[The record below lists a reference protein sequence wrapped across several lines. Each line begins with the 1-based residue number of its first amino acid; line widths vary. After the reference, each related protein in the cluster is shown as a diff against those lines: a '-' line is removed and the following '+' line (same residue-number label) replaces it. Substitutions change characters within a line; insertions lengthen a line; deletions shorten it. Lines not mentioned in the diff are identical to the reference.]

1 MDGQPPTGRAGR
13 EDRAVEAT
21 HLDAIDGAGP
31 AGLDLPAGQADPLDP
46 FGTAAIRSRVL
57 DAWAASPARFRED
70 ANAEED
76 AALGAYRDRLVAEL
90 LQNGVDAAA
99 AAGVPGRV
107 LIRLAGDL
115 LEVANTGSPL
125 TAEGVEALSTLR
137 ASAKRDVAAVGR
149 FGAGFAAV
157 LAVSDDPS
165 VVSRDPRNP
174 EAARG
179 VRWSKDWTATAVH
192 EIGAAG
198 LRTELGRR
206 EGAAPVLRLPFAASA
221 PPRPPVGYDTVVRLP
236 LRDAEAVAT
245 AHDLLAAFD
254 PTLLLVLPGLSE
266 VVLEIDGRLSRHSCI
281 WEFVGAGE
289 PESELSAAVIEAR
302 GGELGADVD
311 SGPVE
316 TPLDARLEIALLN
329 GERWRGC
336 VRRGTIPAGLLAD
349 RPVEERTRTGYV
361 ARVMVRDGGWPTGV
375 PKVVRAP
382 QPTDEAL
389 SLPVL
394 ASVELPL
401 EPSRRHTV
409 AGPLRD
415 WLTDRLAEAVV
426 ALAIHLG
433 TAGST
438 DDPAGFA
445 GPESNGADGAD
456 DDLFAAFASTS
467 GATRGETA
475 AVPGADP
482 LVPPDPL
489 AALELVP
496 AGLPAG
502 AVDGRLRDAV
512 AAMLPEA
519 ALLLGGRL
527 GRECV
532 VCDLGP
538 ATDAVTALLAGPRP
552 LGRVDAD
559 HRTDHGVASS
569 PDLVDAEFDS
579 GFGVA
584 VELGGRTDD
593 PAAAAVAGLLPAR
606 YAARHWRRALDALGV
621 RRLDSAGLVEVL
633 AGLRRPPAWWSALYS
648 ALITAPDRDALGAL
662 PVPIATVADED
673 TRTFRGSGA
682 TGGSGGTAGQD
693 APAGGEAA
701 IGAALRVRMV
711 TGPRGVLLPT
721 DGLDVVA
728 LAASGLPLRVVHPE
742 ACLGG
747 ARDALRTLGAVEG
760 TPAGVLRDPA
770 VHEAV
775 VDADPDDDPEE
786 LRALAAAVLAL
797 VRDAGLTTEQL
808 AGGLDWLG
816 ELLLPDVEGEFVPA
830 SELLIAGGPLDRLV
844 AADAPFAVLA
854 PELTD
859 AWSPEV
865 LEAVG
870 VLRTFG
876 VLYAN
881 DVTLDPDEP
890 VLLDLDDSDT
900 WVEEAAESP
909 ALATARAAAAR
920 AGAGR
925 GSYGDGDF
933 AGSAPVVLA
942 SFAAVRDLELVD
954 SAAWPRALAELARPP
969 LRDVVLGD
977 EPSYTRWWLAHHA
990 LLPVA
995 SRAVTR
1001 SGASVGGVEGGFDDD
1016 LDDLGPRAA
1025 TVVRLPPPELR
1036 LPEADPLL
1044 DGLFAPAAPLPGV
1057 DPELLRALGCRFT
1070 LDDVLGDLAGVLD
1083 LLDRLGDADRDIAWP
1098 SARALYVAAVT
1109 AATLLATGPDG
1120 RPGGGLADGRLDPP
1134 LTVRTPL
1141 GVVPT
1146 GDAVIL
1152 DAPDLLTLVGDAAPL
1167 RLPLDRAAEVG
1178 HVLGV
1183 PLATALADCAILA
1196 DPEDAAIGQHAPDGT
1211 PYIQH
1216 TRLTVADL
1224 SGRPTRTGW
1233 RVVGGIGGEIHVDA
1247 SAGTDALAR
1256 ALAWHTGTWH
1266 RRHALA
1272 AALRDPGGT
1281 AFRDA
1286 EDDLDDSGVP
1296 LWGS

>member
-1 MDGQPPTGRAGR
+1 M
-13 EDRAVEAT
+13 VEAT
-21 HLDAIDGAGP
+21 HLDATGSAGP
-31 AGLDLPAGQADPLDP
+31 ANPPFTDGQADP

-57 DAWAASPARFRED
+57 DSWAASPARFRED

-76 AALGAYRDRLVAEL
+76 AALGAYRDRLVVEL
-90 LQNGVDAAA
+90 LQNAVDAAA
-99 AAGVPGRV
+99 AAAVPARV
-107 LIRLAGDL
+107 LVRLTGDL
-115 LEVANTGSPL
+115 LEVANTGAPL

-157 LAVSDDPS
+157 LAVSDDPAIVS
-165 VVSRDPRNP
+165 VSPGHAAGPADSARP
-174 EAARG
+174 ARG
-179 VRWSKDWTATAVH
+179 VRWSKEWTAAAVH

-198 LRTELGRR
+198 LRAELGRR
-206 EGAAPVLRLPFAASA
+206 DGAAPVLRLPFAVSTPA
-221 PPRPPVGYDTVVRLP
+221 PPPVGYDTVVRLP
-236 LRDAEAVAT
+236 LRDAEAVALT
-245 AHDLLAAFD
+245 RELIAAFD
-254 PTLLLVLPGLSE
+254 PTLLLVLPGLGE
-266 VVLEIDGRLSRHSCI
+266 VVLDLDGEVETHSCR
-281 WEFVGAGE
+281 WELVAGAPATSPGRAAGQAGAGV
-289 PESELSAAVIEAR
+289 A
-302 GGELGADVD
+302 GAE
-311 SGPVE
+311 PVE
-316 TPLDARLEIALLN
+316 TPLDAGLEIALLN
-329 GERWRGC
+329 GQRWRGC
-336 VRRGTIPAGLLAD
+336 VRRGTIPVALLAD
-349 RPVEERTRTGYV
+349 RPVEERARTGYA
-361 ARVMVRDGGWPTGV
+361 ARAMVRDGGWPAGAA
-375 PKVVRAP
+375 KVVRAP

-415 WLTDRLAEAVV
+415 WLTDRLGEAVV

-433 TAGST
+433 TAGT
-438 DDPAGFA
+438 AEGTAPGTRTGTEEDDPFA
-445 GPESNGADGAD
+445 VFTRPTGAATGVGAP
-456 DDLFAAFASTS
+456 AE
-467 GATRGETA
+467 GAT
-475 AVPGADP
+475 PIGADP

-502 AVDGRLRDAV
+502 AVDGRLRDALT
-512 AAMLPEA
+512 AQLPEA
-519 ALLLGGRL
+519 GLFPGGRL

-538 ATDAVTALLAGPRP
+538 ATDAVTALLSGPHP
-552 LGRVDAD
+552 LGRSDAG
-559 HRTDHGVASS
+559 HHLDHGLASD
-569 PDLVDAEFDS
+569 PDLVDADFDS
-579 GFGVA
+579 G
-584 VELGGRTDD
+584 LGAGLAAGLDASFEGRAGEQ
-593 PAAAAVAGLLPAR
+593 PEGAVAGLLSAR

-633 AGLRRPPAWWSALYS
+633 AAVHRPPAWWSALYS

-662 PVPIATVADED
+662 PVPIAVAADED
-673 TRTFRGSGA
+673 SLDA
-682 TGGSGGTAGQD
+682 D
-693 APAGGEAA
+693 APAAGET
-701 IGAALRVRMV
+701 GPGRALRVRMV

-728 LAASGLPLRVVHPE
+728 LAASGLPLRVVHPD

-775 VDADPDDDPEE
+775 VDSDPDDDPEE

-797 VRDAGLTTEQL
+797 VRDAGLTAQET

-816 ELLLPDVEGEFVPA
+816 ELLLADGAGEFVPA
-830 SELLIAGGPLDRLV
+830 SELLIAGGPLDRVV

-854 PELTD
+854 AELTE
-859 AWSPEV
+859 AWPTEV

-876 VLYAN
+876 VLRAA
-881 DVTLDPDEP
+881 DVALDPDEP

-900 WVEEAAESP
+900 WVQEAAESP
-909 ALATARAAAAR
+909 ALASARAAATRGGPYHADAATRR
-920 AGAGR
+920 A
-925 GSYGDGDF
+925 
-933 AGSAPVVLA
+933 PLVLA

-954 SAAWPRALAELARPP
+954 PAAWPEAIAELARPP

-977 EPSYTRWWLAHHA
+977 EPSYTRWWLARHA

-995 SRAVTR
+995 GPDASS
-1001 SGASVGGVEGGFDDD
+1001 SGLDDDFDDDFTSDDFDDD
-1016 LDDLGPRAA
+1016 LDGDDHAPRAHRP
-1025 TVVRLPPPELR
+1025 VRLPPPELR
-1036 LPEADPLL
+1036 LPGADPLL
-1044 DGLFAPAAPLPGV
+1044 DGLFAPAATLPGV
-1057 DPELLRALGCRFT
+1057 DQDLLRALGCRVT
-1070 LDDVLGDLAGVLD
+1070 LDDVLGDLPGVLD
-1083 LLDRLGDADRDIAWP
+1083 LLDRLGDADREVPWP
-1098 SARALYVAAVT
+1098 SARALYVAAVS
-1109 AATLLATGPDG
+1109 AATLLAAGPDG
-1120 RPGGGLADGRLDPP
+1120 QPGGGLADGRLDPP
-1134 LTVRTPL
+1134 LAVRTPL

-1146 GDAVIL
+1146 GDAAIL
-1152 DAPDLLTLVGDAAPL
+1152 DAPDLLTLLGDAAPL

-1178 HVLGV
+1178 YVLGV
-1183 PLATALADCAILA
+1183 PLATALAEFPVLA
-1196 DPEDAAIGQHAPDGT
+1196 DPADVVTSGRAPDGT
-1211 PYIQH
+1211 PYVEH

-1224 SGRPTRTGW
+1224 SGRPTQASW

-1247 SAGTDALAR
+1247 AAGTDALAR
-1256 ALAWHTGTWH
+1256 ALAWHAGTWH

-1272 AALRDPGGT
+1272 AALRDPAGT

-1296 LWGS
+1296 LWEG

>member
-90 LQNGVDAAA
+90 LQNWVDAAA

-179 VRWSKDWTATAVH
+179 VRWSQDWTATAVH
-192 EIGAAG
+192 EGGAAG

-502 AVDGRLRDAV
+502 AVDGRLRDV
-512 AAMLPEA
+512 ARGRA
-519 ALLLGGRL
+519 AAGRPARPRMRRLRPRPGHRRRDRPARRTAAARPRRRGPPHRPRGRLQPRSCRRRVRQRLRGRRRAGREDRRPGGRGRRRPAARAVRRPALAAGTGRARRTPAGQRRPGGGAGRAAQAAGLVVGVVL
-527 GRECV
+527 GSDHR
-532 VCDLGP
+532 
-538 ATDAVTALLAGPRP
+538 AGPGRP
-552 LGRVDAD
+552 RRAAG
-559 HRTDHGVASS
+559 
-569 PDLVDAEFDS
+569 PDRD
-579 GFGVA
+579 
-584 VELGGRTDD
+584 GGRRGHAD
-593 PAAAAVAGLLPAR
+593 VSRLR
-606 YAARHWRRALDALGV
+606 RHWRLWRH
-621 RRLDSAGLVEVL
+621 
-633 AGLRRPPAWWSALYS
+633 RRPGRARRRRGG
-648 ALITAPDRDALGAL
+648 DR
-662 PVPIATVADED
+662 
-673 TRTFRGSGA
+673 
-682 TGGSGGTAGQD
+682 GG
-693 APAGGEAA
+693 PAGPDGHRAA
-701 IGAALRVRMV
+701 RGAAAHRRAGRGRV
-711 TGPRGVLLPT
+711 
-721 DGLDVVA
+721 
-728 LAASGLPLRVVHPE
+728 
-742 ACLGG
+742 
-747 ARDALRTLGAVEG
+747 
-760 TPAGVLRDPA
+760 
-770 VHEAV
+770 
-775 VDADPDDDPEE
+775 
-786 LRALAAAVLAL
+786 
-797 VRDAGLTTEQL
+797 
-808 AGGLDWLG
+808 GGL
-816 ELLLPDVEGEFVPA
+816 
-830 SELLIAGGPLDRLV
+830 
-844 AADAPFAVLA
+844 
-854 PELTD
+854 
-859 AWSPEV
+859 
-865 LEAVG
+865 
-870 VLRTFG
+870 
-876 VLYAN
+876 
-881 DVTLDPDEP
+881 
-890 VLLDLDDSDT
+890 
-900 WVEEAAESP
+900 
-909 ALATARAAAAR
+909 RAAAAG
-920 AGAGR
+920 GA
-925 GSYGDGDF
+925 
-933 AGSAPVVLA
+933 P
-942 SFAAVRDLELVD
+942 
-954 SAAWPRALAELARPP
+954 
-969 LRDVVLGD
+969 
-977 EPSYTRWWLAHHA
+977 
-990 LLPVA
+990 
-995 SRAVTR
+995 
-1001 SGASVGGVEGGFDDD
+1001 
-1016 LDDLGPRAA
+1016 
-1025 TVVRLPPPELR
+1025 
-1036 LPEADPLL
+1036 
-1044 DGLFAPAAPLPGV
+1044 
-1057 DPELLRALGCRFT
+1057 
-1070 LDDVLGDLAGVLD
+1070 
-1083 LLDRLGDADRDIAWP
+1083 
-1098 SARALYVAAVT
+1098 
-1109 AATLLATGPDG
+1109 
-1120 RPGGGLADGRLDPP
+1120 
-1134 LTVRTPL
+1134 
-1141 GVVPT
+1141 
-1146 GDAVIL
+1146 
-1152 DAPDLLTLVGDAAPL
+1152 
-1167 RLPLDRAAEVG
+1167 
-1178 HVLGV
+1178 
-1183 PLATALADCAILA
+1183 
-1196 DPEDAAIGQHAPDGT
+1196 
-1211 PYIQH
+1211 
-1216 TRLTVADL
+1216 
-1224 SGRPTRTGW
+1224 
-1233 RVVGGIGGEIHVDA
+1233 
-1247 SAGTDALAR
+1247 
-1256 ALAWHTGTWH
+1256 
-1266 RRHALA
+1266 
-1272 AALRDPGGT
+1272 
-1281 AFRDA
+1281 
-1286 EDDLDDSGVP
+1286 
-1296 LWGS
+1296 

>member
-1 MDGQPPTGRAGR
+1 M
-13 EDRAVEAT
+13 EAT

-31 AGLDLPAGQADPLDP
+31 AGPDLPAGQADPLDP

-221 PPRPPVGYDTVVRLP
+221 PPRPPAGYDTVVRLP
-236 LRDAEAVAT
+236 LRDADAVAT

-254 PTLLLVLPGLSE
+254 PTLLVVLPGLSE
-266 VVLEIDGRLSRHSCI
+266 VVLEIDGQLRTHSCA
-281 WEFVGAGE
+281 WEYVGAGE
-289 PESELSAAVIEAR
+289 PGSELSAAVLEAR

-445 GPESNGADGAD
+445 GPEGNGADGAD
-456 DDLFAAFASTS
+456 DDLFAAFAATS
-467 GATRGETA
+467 GTTRGDAA

-512 AAMLPEA
+512 AALLPEA
-519 ALLLGGRL
+519 ALLPGGRL

-538 ATDAVTALLAGPRP
+538 ATDAVTALLAGPHP
-552 LGRVDAD
+552 LGRVDAA

-584 VELGGRTDD
+584 VELGGKTDD

-633 AGLRRPPAWWSALYS
+633 AGLRRRA
-648 ALITAPDRDALGAL
+648 
-662 PVPIATVADED
+662 
-673 TRTFRGSGA
+673 
-682 TGGSGGTAGQD
+682 
-693 APAGGEAA
+693 
-701 IGAALRVRMV
+701 
-711 TGPRGVLLPT
+711 PRG
-721 DGLDVVA
+721 
-728 LAASGLPLRVVHPE
+728 R
-742 ACLGG
+742 
-747 ARDALRTLGAVEG
+747 
-760 TPAGVLRDPA
+760 
-770 VHEAV
+770 
-775 VDADPDDDPEE
+775 
-786 LRALAAAVLAL
+786 
-797 VRDAGLTTEQL
+797 
-808 AGGLDWLG
+808 
-816 ELLLPDVEGEFVPA
+816 
-830 SELLIAGGPLDRLV
+830 
-844 AADAPFAVLA
+844 
-854 PELTD
+854 
-859 AWSPEV
+859 
-865 LEAVG
+865 
-870 VLRTFG
+870 
-876 VLYAN
+876 
-881 DVTLDPDEP
+881 
-890 VLLDLDDSDT
+890 
-900 WVEEAAESP
+900 
-909 ALATARAAAAR
+909 
-920 AGAGR
+920 
-925 GSYGDGDF
+925 
-933 AGSAPVVLA
+933 
-942 SFAAVRDLELVD
+942 
-954 SAAWPRALAELARPP
+954 
-969 LRDVVLGD
+969 
-977 EPSYTRWWLAHHA
+977 
-990 LLPVA
+990 
-995 SRAVTR
+995 
-1001 SGASVGGVEGGFDDD
+1001 
-1016 LDDLGPRAA
+1016 GPRA
-1025 TVVRLPPPELR
+1025 RGGRER
-1036 LPEADPLL
+1036 
-1044 DGLFAPAAPLPGV
+1044 GG
-1057 DPELLRALGCRFT
+1057 RGR
-1070 LDDVLGDLAGVLD
+1070 GG
-1083 LLDRLGDADRDIAWP
+1083 RGRGRRRRP
-1098 SARALYVAAVT
+1098 S
-1109 AATLLATGPDG
+1109 
-1120 RPGGGLADGRLDPP
+1120 RPGRRCHGP
-1134 LTVRTPL
+1134 
-1141 GVVPT
+1141 
-1146 GDAVIL
+1146 
-1152 DAPDLLTLVGDAAPL
+1152 
-1167 RLPLDRAAEVG
+1167 
-1178 HVLGV
+1178 
-1183 PLATALADCAILA
+1183 
-1196 DPEDAAIGQHAPDGT
+1196 GQP
-1211 PYIQH
+1211 
-1216 TRLTVADL
+1216 
-1224 SGRPTRTGW
+1224 
-1233 RVVGGIGGEIHVDA
+1233 
-1247 SAGTDALAR
+1247 
-1256 ALAWHTGTWH
+1256 
-1266 RRHALA
+1266 
-1272 AALRDPGGT
+1272 
-1281 AFRDA
+1281 
-1286 EDDLDDSGVP
+1286 
-1296 LWGS
+1296 

>member
-1 MDGQPPTGRAGR
+1 M
-13 EDRAVEAT
+13 
-21 HLDAIDGAGP
+21 DGAGP
-31 AGLDLPAGQADPLDP
+31 AGPDLSAGQADP

-99 AAGVPGRV
+99 SAGVPGRV

-115 LEVANTGSPL
+115 LEVANTGAPL

-165 VVSRDPRNP
+165 VVSRAASPGDP
-174 EAARG
+174 AAWRG
-179 VRWSKDWTATAVH
+179 VRWSKEWTAMAVH

-206 EGAAPVLRLPFAASA
+206 EGAAPVLRLPFAEPA
-221 PPRPPVGYDTVVRLP
+221 PQPVPAGYDTVVRLP
-236 LRDAEAVAT
+236 LRDADAAAM
-245 AHDLLAAFD
+245 AHELLAAFD

-266 VVLEIDGRLSRHSCI
+266 VVLEVDGQLRTHSCV
-281 WEFVGAGE
+281 WEHLGASAAG
-289 PESELSAAVIEAR
+289 SELPAVEAPGAEPAASLFTR
-302 GGELGADVD
+302 PSGADE
-311 SGPVE
+311 GQEPVE
-316 TPLDARLEIALLN
+316 TPLDTTLEIALLN

-336 VRRGTIPAGLLAD
+336 VRRGTIPAALLAG

-415 WLTDRLAEAVV
+415 WLTDRLAEALA

-438 DDPAGFA
+438 DDPADLA
-445 GPESNGADGAD
+445 GAAGSDADGAD
-456 DDLFAAFASTS
+456 DDLFAVFAPRP
-467 GATRGETA
+467 GRPQAATA
-475 AVPGADP
+475 PGADP

-489 AALELVP
+489 VALELVP

-519 ALLLGGRL
+519 AMMPGGRL

-538 ATDAVTALLAGPRP
+538 ATDAVTALLAGPHP
-552 LGRVDAD
+552 LGRADAG
-559 HRTDHGVASS
+559 HRVDHGVASS
-569 PDLVDAEFDS
+569 PDLLDAGFDS

-584 VELGGRTDD
+584 VELGSPVGEDQT
-593 PAAAAVAGLLPAR
+593 AGVVAGLLPAR

-662 PVPIATVADED
+662 PVPIATVADDD
-673 TRTFRGSGA
+673 TRTFSP
-682 TGGSGGTAGQD
+682 GGPAGPVTGQD
-693 APAGGEAA
+693 SLVGDTSSAAP
-701 IGAALRVRMV
+701 LRVRMV

-728 LAASGLPLRVVHPE
+728 LAASGLPLRVVHPD

-797 VRDAGLTTEQL
+797 VRDAGLTAEELT
-808 AGGLDWLG
+808 GGLDWLG
-816 ELLLPDVEGEFVPA
+816 ELLLPDVDGEFVPA

-844 AADAPFAVLA
+844 ADDAPFAVLG

-859 AWSPEV
+859 AWPPAV

-890 VLLDLDDSDT
+890 VLFDLDDSDT
-900 WVEEAAESP
+900 WVEEAADSP
-909 ALATARAAAAR
+909 ALAAVRAAAAR

-925 GSYGDGDF
+925 GSYGAGDGEF
-933 AGSAPVVLA
+933 AGRAPVVLA

-954 SAAWPRALAELARPP
+954 SAAWPRALAELAQPP
-969 LRDVVLGD
+969 LRHVVLGD
-977 EPSYTRWWLAHHA
+977 EPSYTRWWLSRHA

-995 SRAVTR
+995 SRAMTH
-1001 SGASVGGVEGGFDDD
+1001 SDGSAGAFGDAGFGDG
-1016 LDDLGPRAA
+1016 LDDGLDGAGPLAGR
-1025 TVVRLPPPELR
+1025 VVRLPPPELR
-1036 LPEADPLL
+1036 LPKADPLL

-1083 LLDRLGDADRDIAWP
+1083 LLDRLGDVDREVPWP

-1152 DAPDLLTLVGDAAPL
+1152 DAPDLLTLLGDVAPL

-1183 PLATALADCAILA
+1183 PLASALADCPILA
-1196 DPEDAAIGQHAPDGT
+1196 DPADAAIEQQAPDGT
-1211 PYIQH
+1211 PYVQH

-1224 SGRPTRTGW
+1224 AGRPTRTGW

-1247 SAGTDALAR
+1247 SAGSDALAR
-1256 ALAWHTGTWH
+1256 ALAWQAGTWH

-1272 AALRDPGGT
+1272 AALRDPDGT
-1281 AFRDA
+1281 EFRDA

-1296 LWGS
+1296 LWGG